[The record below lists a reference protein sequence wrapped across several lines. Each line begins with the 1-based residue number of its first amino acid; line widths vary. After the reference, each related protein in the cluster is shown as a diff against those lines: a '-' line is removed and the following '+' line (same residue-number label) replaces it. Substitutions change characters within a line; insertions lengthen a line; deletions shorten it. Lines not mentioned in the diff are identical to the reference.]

1 MPSQSRN
8 ELKRLL
14 LNITRYFLPI
24 LFVSYLVSLTFFAH
38 VHVVNG
44 VTIVHSH
51 PFKKGAAHKHSTVEL
66 LLVHFLSH
74 LTTDGAAV
82 VFALS
87 LFLFHSSCGGCM
99 VLRSIRTTILPI
111 MGWWHSEPLL
121 LFVFPSFEPMVSCFM
136 VKREVLIC

>member
-51 PFKKGAAHKHSTVEL
+51 PFKKGTAHEHSTVEL
-66 LLVHFLSH
+66 IHIHFLSH

-82 VFALS
+82 IFCS
-87 LFLFHSSCGGCM
+87 FSFHPFFIVSVVRSSTAYTFSCSISWSDCTPGSACDSFFCYLIDDILLC
-99 VLRSIRTTILPI
+99 LR
-111 MGWWHSEPLL
+111 
-121 LFVFPSFEPMVSCFM
+121 
-136 VKREVLIC
+136 

>member
-51 PFKKGAAHKHSTVEL
+51 PFKKGTAHEHSTVEL
-66 LLVHFLSH
+66 IHIHFLSH

-82 VFALS
+82 IL
-87 LFLFHSSCGGCM
+87 LFLFSSLFI
-99 VLRSIRTTILPI
+99 VPVARSSAAYAFSCSISWSDCTSGTACDSFFSYLADDILPCLRLGI
-111 MGWWHSEPLL
+111 
-121 LFVFPSFEPMVSCFM
+121 V
-136 VKREVLIC
+136 

>member
-51 PFKKGAAHKHSTVEL
+51 PFKKGTAHEHSTVEL
-66 LLVHFLSH
+66 IHIHFLSH
-74 LTTDGAAV
+74 LTTDGAAGV
-82 VFALS
+82 FFFFFFFFFFFALS
-87 LFLFHSSCGGCM
+87 LFIPFLLC
-99 VLRSIRTTILPI
+99 
-111 MGWWHSEPLL
+111 LL
-121 LFVFPSFEPMVSCFM
+121 LGRPQHMHSHAPYHGVTALRAPPAIRFLV
-136 VKREVLIC
+136 I

>member
-1 MPSQSRN
+1 M
-8 ELKRLL
+8 KRLS
-14 LNITRYFLPI
+14 LNIMRCFLPV
-24 LFVSYLVSLTFFAH
+24 LFVSYLVSITFFAH
-38 VHVVNG
+38 IHVVNG

-87 LFLFHSSCGGCM
+87 LFIPFLLC
-99 VLRSIRTTILPI
+99 
-111 MGWWHSEPLL
+111 LL
-121 LFVFPSFEPMVSCFM
+121 LGRPQHMHSHAPYHGVTALRAPPAIRFSV
-136 VKREVLIC
+136 I

>member
-1 MPSQSRN
+1 MPPQRKN
-8 ELKRLL
+8 EVKRLL

-24 LFVSYLVSLTFFAH
+24 LFVSYLVSFTFFAH

-66 LLVHFLSH
+66 LLIHFLSH
-74 LTTDGAAV
+74 LTADGAAV

-87 LFLFHSSCGGCM
+87 LFIPFLLYM
-99 VLRSIRTTILPI
+99 
-111 MGWWHSEPLL
+111 EAL
-121 LFVFPSFEPMVSCFM
+121 LFISLW
-136 VKREVLIC
+136 VKTIHMEIYCKMDEINMRNRFNSIINIYHRAIF

>member
-1 MPSQSRN
+1 LPSQSRN

-51 PFKKGAAHKHSTVEL
+51 PFKKGTAHEHSTVEL
-66 LLVHFLSH
+66 IHIHFLSH

-82 VFALS
+82 IFALS
-87 LFLFHSSCGGCM
+87 LFIPFFIVSVVRSSTAYTFSCSISWSDCTPGSACDSFFCYLIDDILLC
-99 VLRSIRTTILPI
+99 LR
-111 MGWWHSEPLL
+111 
-121 LFVFPSFEPMVSCFM
+121 
-136 VKREVLIC
+136 

>member
-66 LLVHFLSH
+66 LLIHFLSH
-74 LTTDGAAV
+74 LTADGAAV
-82 VFALS
+82 VFIVS
-87 LFLFHSSCGGCM
+87 VVRSSTAYTFSCSISWSDCTPGSACDSFFCYLIDDILLC
-99 VLRSIRTTILPI
+99 LR
-111 MGWWHSEPLL
+111 
-121 LFVFPSFEPMVSCFM
+121 
-136 VKREVLIC
+136 

>member
-1 MPSQSRN
+1 MFLDGTVCIVFGKYHILCSH
-8 ELKRLL
+8 
-14 LNITRYFLPI
+14 TR
-24 LFVSYLVSLTFFAH
+24 
-38 VHVVNG
+38 VNG

-87 LFLFHSSCGGCM
+87 LFIPFLLWRLHGITQHTHYYSPYHG
-99 VLRSIRTTILPI
+99 VVALRAPPAIRFSVI
-111 MGWWHSEPLL
+111 
-121 LFVFPSFEPMVSCFM
+121 
-136 VKREVLIC
+136 

>member
-1 MPSQSRN
+1 M
-8 ELKRLL
+8 KRLL

-24 LFVSYLVSLTFFAH
+24 LFVSYLVSFTFFAH

-66 LLVHFLSH
+66 LLIHFLSH
-74 LTTDGAAV
+74 LTADGAAV

-87 LFLFHSSCGGCM
+87 LFIPFLLYFLLGRSPYAHYHCPYHGVVG
-99 VLRSIRTTILPI
+99 LRAPPAIRFSIL
-111 MGWWHSEPLL
+111 
-121 LFVFPSFEPMVSCFM
+121 
-136 VKREVLIC
+136 

>member
-44 VTIVHSH
+44 VT
-51 PFKKGAAHKHSTVEL
+51 TVEL
-66 LLVHFLSH
+66 IHIHFLSH

-82 VFALS
+82 IFALS
-87 LFLFHSSCGGCM
+87 LFIPFLLC
-99 VLRSIRTTILPI
+99 
-111 MGWWHSEPLL
+111 LL
-121 LFVFPSFEPMVSCFM
+121 LGRPQHMHSHAPYHGVTALRAPPAIRFLV
-136 VKREVLIC
+136 I

>member
-1 MPSQSRN
+1 M
-8 ELKRLL
+8 KRLS
-14 LNITRYFLPI
+14 LNIMRCFLPV
-24 LFVSYLVSLTFFAH
+24 LFVSYLVSITFFAH
-38 VHVVNG
+38 IHVVNG

-87 LFLFHSSCGGCM
+87 LFIPFLLWRLHDITQHTHYYSPYHG
-99 VLRSIRTTILPI
+99 VVALRAPPAIRFSVI
-111 MGWWHSEPLL
+111 
-121 LFVFPSFEPMVSCFM
+121 
-136 VKREVLIC
+136 

>member
-51 PFKKGAAHKHSTVEL
+51 PFKKGTAHEHSTSRADTYSFPVSSDDGRCGCYFCSFSFHPFFIVSVVRSSTAYTFSCSISWSDCTPGSACDSFFCYLIDDIL
-66 LLVHFLSH
+66 L
-74 LTTDGAAV
+74 
-82 VFALS
+82 
-87 LFLFHSSCGGCM
+87 C
-99 VLRSIRTTILPI
+99 LR
-111 MGWWHSEPLL
+111 
-121 LFVFPSFEPMVSCFM
+121 
-136 VKREVLIC
+136 

>member
-1 MPSQSRN
+1 MPPQRKN
-8 ELKRLL
+8 EVKRLL

-24 LFVSYLVSLTFFAH
+24 LFVSYLVSFTFFAH

-66 LLVHFLSH
+66 QLIHFLSH
-74 LTTDGAAV
+74 LTADGAAV

-87 LFLFHSSCGGCM
+87 LFIPFLLC
-99 VLRSIRTTILPI
+99 
-111 MGWWHSEPLL
+111 LL
-121 LFVFPSFEPMVSCFM
+121 LGRSQHSHYHCSYHGVVGLRAPPVIRFS
-136 VKREVLIC
+136 VL

>member
-1 MPSQSRN
+1 MPSQSKN
-8 ELKRLL
+8 EVKRLL

-66 LLVHFLSH
+66 LHIHFLSH

-82 VFALS
+82 VFALI
-87 LFLFHSSCGGCM
+87 LFIPFLLC
-99 VLRSIRTTILPI
+99 
-111 MGWWHSEPLL
+111 LL
-121 LFVFPSFEPMVSCFM
+121 L
-136 VKREVLIC
+136 KRSQHTHFHAPYHGVTALRAPPAIRFSVI

>member
-1 MPSQSRN
+1 M
-8 ELKRLL
+8 L

-51 PFKKGAAHKHSTVEL
+51 PFKKGAAHEHSTVEL
-66 LLVHFLSH
+66 IHIHFLSH

-82 VFALS
+82 IFALS
-87 LFLFHSSCGGCM
+87 LFIPFIVPVARSSAAYAFSC
-99 VLRSIRTTILPI
+99 SISWSDCTSGTACDSFFSYLADDILPCLRLGI
-111 MGWWHSEPLL
+111 
-121 LFVFPSFEPMVSCFM
+121 V
-136 VKREVLIC
+136 

>member
-51 PFKKGAAHKHSTVEL
+51 PFKKGTAHEHSTVEL
-66 LLVHFLSH
+66 IHIHFLSH

-82 VFALS
+82 IFALS
-87 LFLFHSSCGGCM
+87 LFIPFLLC
-99 VLRSIRTTILPI
+99 
-111 MGWWHSEPLL
+111 L
-121 LFVFPSFEPMVSCFM
+121 LFGRPQHTHSHAPYHVVIALRAPPAIRFSA
-136 VKREVLIC
+136 I